1 MKMDFVLRREG
12 VSGPNGGALGRTVSM
27 DHCSCNHMAFEEGID
42 IMQTAL
48 DLDGNICS
56 IDTVS
61 SSARPFQ
68 PFGPDTPSR
77 RSSHSIFFDVPT
89 R

>member
-12 VSGPNGGALGRTVSM
+12 VSGPNGGALGRTVPM

-61 SSARPFQ
+61 SRAC

-77 RSSHSIFFDVPT
+77 RSSRSIFFDVPT